1 MVNTWFKLINKSR
14 AIEKSRYFISG
25 WFRHFM
31 LIVLRR
37 GMRIIEINRHNLL
50 LDIIKE
56 LASTSVL
63 LLPLYIKTIL
73 WIVWAR
79 GWPHLWFSHFALFN
93 NISARFWYENVFS
106 TSFVQLHWHWV
117 ILTYSRCFLF
127 EVDVD
132 SNWLDVVKRI
142 FFIKGKTKVALM
154 VHVRCS

>member
-1 MVNTWFKLINKSR
+1 MVNAWFKLINKSR
-14 AIEKSRYFISG
+14 AIEKSGYFISG

-73 WIVWAR
+73 WIV
-79 GWPHLWFSHFALFN
+79 
-93 NISARFWYENVFS
+93 
-106 TSFVQLHWHWV
+106 
-117 ILTYSRCFLF
+117 
-127 EVDVD
+127 
-132 SNWLDVVKRI
+132 
-142 FFIKGKTKVALM
+142 
-154 VHVRCS
+154 